1 MNRTEIGQGTL
12 ASTNRLLL
20 RGFSCE
26 FCGLLD
32 RIVLYAIASIH
43 TSIHSNQETNST
55 PYKRTSRLNMHRISQ
70 TIMNLPWLERG
81 GERSREGLRL
91 CSRRVTGRRITR
103 RYVLQFQLV
112 LTKELATCTT
122 VNAIVGSML
131 RRRRSSREKRLL
143 AEAVCMRWPKV
154 PFHEALTV

>member
-26 FCGLLD
+26 FFGLFN
-32 RIVLYAIASIH
+32 RIVLYASADIH

-55 PYKRTSRLNMHRISQ
+55 PYKRTNKVNMHRISH

-81 GERSREGLRL
+81 GERSREGQGL
-91 CSRRVTGRRITR
+91 CSRRITGRRITK

-112 LTKELATCTT
+112 LTKELATCTN
-122 VNAIVGSML
+122 VNVTAF
-131 RRRRSSREKRLL
+131 SRLTLNEIDDQLYKLTNVTNFQIETPILL
-143 AEAVCMRWPKV
+143 I
-154 PFHEALTV
+154 